1 MGPPEDRGRFSVFR
15 RMNMNKDIRTC
26 KHLPELDGSQL
37 YSFRDYLRGNSF
49 YTRFLNASKP
59 LRCAKCHKKLLPPR
73 VYEITENVCAFLFL
87 PLLFLW
93 KEVIRQ
99 TIGYVQGILGFCFIF
114 LMLAIIPVVLYF
126 SVEFSL
132 RKGKWREIEAG
143 KSDEVYKGILIN
155 RAHDIR
161 VWNVLARIAGGAVA
175 LLVLLLYKTGD
186 GSLSLI

>member
-1 MGPPEDRGRFSVFR
+1 
-15 RMNMNKDIRTC
+15 MNKDIRTC

-49 YTRFLNASKP
+49 YKRFLNASKP

-73 VYEITENVCAFLFL
+73 VYEITENVCAFLFF

-93 KEVIRQ
+93 REVISQ
-99 TIGYVQGILGFCFIF
+99 TFSYVYGIFGVCFILL
-114 LMLAIIPVVLYF
+114 LMAIIFVVFYF
-126 SVEFSL
+126 PVEFSL
-132 RKGKWREIEAG
+132 RKGKWQEIEAG

-155 RAHDIR
+155 RAHNMR

-175 LLVLLLYKTGD
+175 LLVFQL
-186 GSLSLI
+186 

>member
-1 MGPPEDRGRFSVFR
+1 
-15 RMNMNKDIRTC
+15 MNKDIRTC

-73 VYEITENVCAFLFL
+73 VYEITENVCAFLYL

-93 KEVIRQ
+93 REVIWQ
-99 TIGYVQGILGFCFIF
+99 TIGYVYGIFGVCFI
-114 LMLAIIPVVLYF
+114 LLLLAIIPVVLYF
-126 SVEFSL
+126 PVEFSL
-132 RKGKWREIEAG
+132 RKGKWQEIEAG

-175 LLVLLLYKTGD
+175 LLVLLL
-186 GSLSLI
+186 LL

>member
-1 MGPPEDRGRFSVFR
+1 
-15 RMNMNKDIRTC
+15 MNKDIRTC

-73 VYEITENVCAFLFL
+73 VYEITENVCAFLYL

-93 KEVIRQ
+93 REVIWQ
-99 TIGYVQGILGFCFIF
+99 TIGYVQ
-114 LMLAIIPVVLYF
+114 
-126 SVEFSL
+126 
-132 RKGKWREIEAG
+132 
-143 KSDEVYKGILIN
+143 GILIN

-161 VWNVLARIAGGAVA
+161 VWNVQARIAGGAVA
-175 LLVLLLYKTGD
+175 LLVLLL
-186 GSLSLI
+186 LL

>member
-1 MGPPEDRGRFSVFR
+1 M
-15 RMNMNKDIRTC
+15 
-26 KHLPELDGSQL
+26 
-37 YSFRDYLRGNSF
+37 Y
-49 YTRFLNASKP
+49 
-59 LRCAKCHKKLLPPR
+59 
-73 VYEITENVCAFLFL
+73 L

-93 KEVIRQ
+93 REVIWQ

-126 SVEFSL
+126 PVEYSL

-161 VWNVLARIAGGAVA
+161 VWNVLARLAGGAVA
-175 LLVLLLYKTGD
+175 LLVLLL
-186 GSLSLI
+186 

>member
-1 MGPPEDRGRFSVFR
+1 M
-15 RMNMNKDIRTC
+15 
-26 KHLPELDGSQL
+26 
-37 YSFRDYLRGNSF
+37 
-49 YTRFLNASKP
+49 
-59 LRCAKCHKKLLPPR
+59 
-73 VYEITENVCAFLFL
+73 YEITENVCAFLFL

-93 KEVIRQ
+93 KKVIRQ
-99 TIGYVQGILGFCFIF
+99 TIGYVQGILGICFIF
-114 LMLAIIPVVLYF
+114 LMLAIIHVVLYF

-175 LLVLLLYKTGD
+175 LLVLLL
-186 GSLSLI
+186 

>member
-1 MGPPEDRGRFSVFR
+1 
-15 RMNMNKDIRTC
+15 MNKDIRTC

-93 KEVIRQ
+93 REVIRQ
-99 TIGYVQGILGFCFIF
+99 TIGYVQGILGVCFIF

-126 SVEFSL
+126 PVEFSL

-161 VWNVLARIAGGAVA
+161 VC
-175 LLVLLLYKTGD
+175 KTGD
-186 GSLSLI
+186 GSLS